1 MVTELNDA
9 WEQVLNDAKARA
21 RAAGRR
27 DIEDYLNLK
36 RQNDLLRRTA
46 TEWLLN
52 TCLLLAGE
60 ANRRGAPI
68 QIETQS
74 EHRFMLGHAT
84 MVGSKLTLRCGVR
97 TLSIES
103 GWPRTPRDGF
113 IRGGGLAR
121 ANLKHFGR
129 KRYDVELLLS
139 RSSSGTPQWLLLQ
152 KTGDQILLTENH
164 LRDHISILLTE
175 A

>member
-1 MVTELNDA
+1 MARRQIVQQTNIVRAGNRNALTELEDA
-9 WEQVLNDAKARA
+9 WEQALADAKQRA

-27 DIEDYLNLK
+27 DIEDYLDL
-36 RQNDLLRRTA
+36 RRRNDLLRRTA
-46 TEWLLN
+46 TEWLTN
-52 TCLLLAGE
+52 TFTTIAGD
-60 ANRRGAPI
+60 ANRRGAAI
-68 QIETQS
+68 QIETQH

-84 MVGSKLTLRCGVR
+84 MVGNKLILRCGVR
-97 TLSIES
+97 ALTIES

-129 KRYDVELLLS
+129 KQSDTELLLE
-139 RSSSGTPQWLLLQ
+139 RSSNGAPQWLVIE
-152 KTGDQILLTENH
+152 KSG
-164 LRDHISILLTE
+164 